1 MNHQKLFLEANYY
14 WDVNRLHKVITLHR
28 HETTGKCK
36 KLTDLEATILRG
48 LLCDLTLAEI
58 ACHFPK
64 EFYSVII
71 SVTRNLSQDLQNITE
86 QQDNKFGNPIQWLTA
101 AGYQKLIASIK

>member
-36 KLTDLEATILRG
+36 KLTDLEATIREHPNS
-48 LLCDLTLAEI
+48 A
-58 ACHFPK
+58 
-64 EFYSVII
+64 I
-71 SVTRNLSQDLQNITE
+71 STIVRS
-86 QQDNKFGNPIQWLTA
+86 K
-101 AGYQKLIASIK
+101 